1 MRAAGVS
8 WLHLKGSTFPAI
20 WLTEQDSVELSGGQ
34 TDVYASEPR
43 EGSQHRGVRRYLLES
58 KNSVTR
64 LTALLRPYSGN

>member
-34 TDVYASEPR
+34 TMFMPR
-43 EGSQHRGVRRYLLES
+43 TRVRGSQHRGV
-58 KNSVTR
+58 
-64 LTALLRPYSGN
+64 A